1 VELNKVLEQVR
12 KAVALAE
19 HPDTPVHEAKQ
30 AQATADRLMQ
40 KYLIEE
46 WQLAGEA
53 QRGLK
58 PTKVRV
64 DIGAG
69 DSPFL
74 QMTAT
79 LVGVIAD
86 FCKCQSVW
94 HAGSGGGKW
103 LQGARQEYCT
113 VYGYES
119 DLAYFEL
126 LFTNI
131 YLHMSG
137 AMFPKPD
144 LLKSVGENVR
154 DLRHAGLNW
163 VDVAG
168 AFGWRLTDTDPKHT
182 EFTNEDGDKAL
193 WNKVV
198 NPLKLAYKKYAAA
211 TGEPMV
217 SLGRGGAGNRN
228 FRLSAA
234 QGYLS
239 RISQRLREAASGR
252 TTGAELVLA
261 DKSQNVRAMVADECP
276 NLEEAKAQRIKYN
289 ADAYRR
295 GVRHANEADINP
307 GGKVGGK
314 DAPALGA

>member
-1 VELNKVLEQVR
+1 MQLNKVLEQVR
-12 KAVALAE
+12 KMVALAE
-19 HPDTPVHEAKQ
+19 DPRTPEHEAAA
-30 AQATADRLMQ
+30 AQARADALMQ

-53 QRGLK
+53 QHGLK
-58 PTKVRV
+58 PTKIRV

-69 DSPFL
+69 NSPLL

-94 HAGSGGGKW
+94 HAGSGFK
-103 LQGARQEYCT
+103 LAQRQEYCT

-126 LFTNI
+126 LFTTL

-154 DLRHAGLNW
+154 DYRKAGYNW
-163 VDVAG
+163 NQIAD
-168 AFGWRLTDTDPKHT
+168 AFGWDIVDRNPKAMMFRNRETHET
-182 EFTNEDGDKAL
+182 LVWG
-193 WNKVV
+193 KVV
-198 NPLKLAYKKYAAA
+198 RPLKVAYSKYIKSI
-211 TGEPMV
+211 GEAPV
-217 SLGRGGAGNRN
+217 SLGRGGAGNMS

-234 QGYLS
+234 QGYLA
-239 RISQRLREAASGR
+239 RISQRLRETQAKRG
-252 TTGAELVLA
+252 TGAELVLA
-261 DKSQNVRAMVADECP
+261 DKSQNVRAMVEDECP
-276 NLEEAKAQRIKYN
+276 NLEEAKAQKVRYN
-289 ADAYRR
+289 AEGYRR
-295 GVRHANEADINP
+295 GVRHADTADINP

-314 DAPALGA
+314 DAPAIGA